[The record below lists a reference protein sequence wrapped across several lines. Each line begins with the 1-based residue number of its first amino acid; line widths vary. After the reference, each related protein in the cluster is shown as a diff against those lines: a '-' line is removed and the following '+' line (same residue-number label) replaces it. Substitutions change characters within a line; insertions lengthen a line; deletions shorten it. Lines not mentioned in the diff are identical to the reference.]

1 LPNSTLFPKGQAFP
15 SLKILALHR
24 NNMFQMEAFYADPNE
39 LPFGIAS
46 QISSFMVRIASNN
59 QE

>member
-1 LPNSTLFPKGQAFP
+1 
-15 SLKILALHR
+15 
-24 NNMFQMEAFYADPNE
+24 MFQMEAFYADPNE